1 MGLLESEPEK
11 DINHQVSLSN
21 NLGGGIVIDDKLHS
35 VPFHCKKNIY
45 ISVE

>member
-35 VPFHCKKNIY
+35 VHVHRKKKILLN
-45 ISVE
+45 SG